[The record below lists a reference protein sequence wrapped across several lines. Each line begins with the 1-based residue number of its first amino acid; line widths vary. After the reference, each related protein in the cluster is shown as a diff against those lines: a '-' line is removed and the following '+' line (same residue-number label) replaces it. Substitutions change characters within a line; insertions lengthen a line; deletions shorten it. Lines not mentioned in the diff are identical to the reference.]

1 MKKLRYFI
9 PMIIWMIFIF
19 IMSNNNGNDS
29 SSQSNFFANIILQFI
44 NINRE
49 TLTFIIRKAAH
60 MSEYAILALL
70 TYYALT
76 KIAFN
81 KKIIFQIT
89 FLISFLYA
97 CSDEFHQLFISGRSG
112 QFTDVLIDSAGCLI
126 MLLFSYLW
134 QKRKNESNDY

>member
-1 MKKLRYFI
+1 
-9 PMIIWMIFIF
+9 MIIWMIFIF
-19 IMSNNNGNDS
+19 IMSNTNGNDS

-44 NINRE
+44 HIDKE
-49 TLTFIIRKAAH
+49 TLTFLIRKLAH
-60 MSEYAILALL
+60 MSEYAILALF
-70 TYYALT
+70 TYYALI

-81 KKIIFQIT
+81 KRIIFQIT

-112 QFTDVLIDSAGCLI
+112 QFTDIIIDSTGCLI
-126 MLLFSYLW
+126 MLLFLYLW

>member
-1 MKKLRYFI
+1 
-9 PMIIWMIFIF
+9 
-19 IMSNNNGNDS
+19 MSNTNGNGS

-44 NINRE
+44 NIDKE
-49 TLTFIIRKAAH
+49 TLTFLIRKVAH
-60 MSEYAILALL
+60 MSEYAILALF
-70 TYYALT
+70 TYYALI

-81 KKIIFQIT
+81 KRIIFQIT

-112 QFTDVLIDSAGCLI
+112 QFTDVLIDSTGCLI
-126 MLLFSYLW
+126 MLLFLYLW

>member
-1 MKKLRYFI
+1 
-9 PMIIWMIFIF
+9 MIIWMIFIF
-19 IMSNNNGNDS
+19 IMSNTNGNDS

-44 NINRE
+44 NIDKE
-49 TLTFIIRKAAH
+49 TLTFLIRKVAH
-60 MSEYAILALL
+60 MSEYAILALF
-70 TYYALT
+70 TYYALI

-81 KKIIFQIT
+81 KRIIFQIT

-112 QFTDVLIDSAGCLI
+112 QFTDIIIDSTGCLI
-126 MLLFSYLW
+126 MLLFLYLW

>member
-1 MKKLRYFI
+1 
-9 PMIIWMIFIF
+9 
-19 IMSNNNGNDS
+19 MSNTNGNDS

-44 NINRE
+44 NIDKE
-49 TLTFIIRKAAH
+49 TLTFLIRKLAH
-60 MSEYAILALL
+60 MSEYAILALF
-70 TYYALT
+70 TYYALI

-81 KKIIFQIT
+81 KRIIFQIT

-112 QFTDVLIDSAGCLI
+112 QFTDVLIDSTGCLI
-126 MLLFSYLW
+126 MLLFLYLW

>member
-1 MKKLRYFI
+1 
-9 PMIIWMIFIF
+9 MIIWMIFIF
-19 IMSNNNGNDS
+19 IMSNTNGNDS

-44 NINRE
+44 NIDKE
-49 TLTFIIRKAAH
+49 TLTFLIRKLAH
-60 MSEYAILALL
+60 MSEYAILALF
-70 TYYALT
+70 TYYALI

-81 KKIIFQIT
+81 KRIIFQIT

-112 QFTDVLIDSAGCLI
+112 QFTDIIIDSTGCLI
-126 MLLFSYLW
+126 MLLHLYLW

>member
-1 MKKLRYFI
+1 
-9 PMIIWMIFIF
+9 
-19 IMSNNNGNDS
+19 MSNTNGNDS

-44 NINRE
+44 NIDKE
-49 TLTFIIRKAAH
+49 TLTFLIRKVAH
-60 MSEYAILALL
+60 MSEYAILALF
-70 TYYALT
+70 TYYALI

-81 KKIIFQIT
+81 KRIIFQIT

-112 QFTDVLIDSAGCLI
+112 QFTDIIIDSTGCLI
-126 MLLFSYLW
+126 MLLFLYLW

>member
-1 MKKLRYFI
+1 
-9 PMIIWMIFIF
+9 MIIWMIFIF
-19 IMSNNNGNDS
+19 IMSNTNGNDS

-44 NINRE
+44 NIDKE
-49 TLTFIIRKAAH
+49 TLTFLIRKLAH
-60 MSEYAILALL
+60 MSEYAILALF
-70 TYYALT
+70 TYYALI

-81 KKIIFQIT
+81 KRIIFQIT

-112 QFTDVLIDSAGCLI
+112 QFTDIIIDSTGCLI
-126 MLLFSYLW
+126 MLLFLYLW

>member
-1 MKKLRYFI
+1 
-9 PMIIWMIFIF
+9 
-19 IMSNNNGNDS
+19 MSNTNGNDS

-44 NINRE
+44 HIDKE
-49 TLTFIIRKAAH
+49 TLTFLIRKLAH
-60 MSEYAILALL
+60 MSEYAILALF
-70 TYYALT
+70 TYYALI

-81 KKIIFQIT
+81 KRIIFQLT

-112 QFTDVLIDSAGCLI
+112 QFTDIIIDSTGCLI
-126 MLLFSYLW
+126 MLLFLYLW